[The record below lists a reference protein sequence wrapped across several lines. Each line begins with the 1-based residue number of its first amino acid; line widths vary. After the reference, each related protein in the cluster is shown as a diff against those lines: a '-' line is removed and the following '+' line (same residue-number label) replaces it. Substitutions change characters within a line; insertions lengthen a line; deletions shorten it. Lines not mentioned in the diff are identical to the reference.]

1 MHKINL
7 LSYLILLPFFCFSQN
22 NKPIANGDWQ
32 TALVELNTYIK
43 EHFDNSLEVKGG
55 FIYNHFKSGTDKAK
69 IKDLFYVIKL
79 PEYKYVYLTCKNN
92 DECVSFSVTKKDYS
106 EFSFQCKTEAE
117 MDKTFELLNDFWLKL
132 TGIESRTKY
141 TNNQLK
147 EIRSI
152 KEKTILLTDV
162 ASNEPA
168 KSSLEKYLNMKV
180 YAQYLFLNYDNET
193 YNGKLITDNKKSY
206 LVNKVKIEFIPN
218 DSVVGV
224 NENKNET
231 SVKTDNIELD
241 PNVVDALNLLNNY
254 IKDSIN
260 YSFAVGNN
268 NNTFEIKDGLII
280 KHLRSGNKLSAKIDD
295 LYKVVKIPK
304 RNGVYLVCKDNS
316 KCLYNLDLNHYY
328 PESEF
333 NDLKSE
339 AQMDRL
345 FELFS
350 KFWFLLT
357 GTDSK
362 TKYDNATLMKM
373 QERLK
378 STTVILKD
386 VSKSEAEYSN
396 LSKFIEGY
404 IEVYYLDLNY
414 DYETYHGGIKAGDKW
429 FDVEKIRIKRISNP
443 ELDSNTVEYKTA
455 KASKELG
462 SALKDYTTTITNN
475 QSQNAQR
482 DEAVSEMKKLAEKV
496 KEYTESMKMYQK
508 DCEKD
513 KNYHKIVTYGRS
525 TPCDNIIS
533 YNKMIKSAIERYLE
547 KYQNY
552 ITEGDVKHL
561 KQQISNAETNITNA
575 KLN

>member
-7 LSYLILLPFFCFSQN
+7 LSYLFLLPFFCFSQN
-22 NKPIANGDWQ
+22 NKPADSGDWQ
-32 TALVELNTYIK
+32 TALVELNIYLK
-43 EHFDNSLEVKGG
+43 EHFDKSLEVKGG
-55 FIYNHFKSGTDKAK
+55 VIYSHFNKGTSKAK

-92 DECVSFSVTKKDYS
+92 DECAYSSYTKKDYS
-106 EFSFQCKTEAE
+106 EFSFQCSTEAE
-117 MDKTFELLNDFWLKL
+117 MDKTFELLNVFWFKL

-141 TNNQLK
+141 TNDQLK
-147 EIRSI
+147 EIRFI
-152 KEKTILLTDV
+152 EEKTILLTDV

-180 YAQYLFLNYDNET
+180 YAKYLFLNYDNET

-224 NENKNET
+224 NEK
-231 SVKTDNIELD
+231 SVKTDNIKLD
-241 PNVVDALNLLNNY
+241 PHLVDALNSLNNY

-260 YSFAVGNN
+260 YNFEVGNN
-268 NNTFEIKDGLII
+268 NNTIEIKDGLLI
-280 KHLRSGNKLSAKIDD
+280 KHLRYGDKLSARIDD

-304 RNGVYLVCKDNS
+304 RNAVHLVCKDNR
-316 KCLYNLDLNHYY
+316 KCLYSLELNHYC
-328 PESEF
+328 PASEF

-373 QERLK
+373 QERIMT
-378 STTVILKD
+378 TTVILKD
-386 VSKSEAEYSN
+386 VSKNETEYSYA
-396 LSKFIEGY
+396 SKFIDKY
-404 IEVYYLDLNY
+404 IDVHYLDLNY
-414 DYETYHGGIKAGDKW
+414 DNESFHGHIKAGDKW
-429 FDVEKIRIKRISNP
+429 FDVQNIKIKMIPNP

-475 QSQNAQR
+475 QSQNALR

-496 KEYTESMKMYQK
+496 KEYTESIKMYQK

-525 TPCDNIIS
+525 VPCDNIIS
-533 YNKMIKSAIERYLE
+533 YNKMIKSAIESYLE

>member
-22 NKPIANGDWQ
+22 NKPADNEGWQ
-32 TALVELNTYIK
+32 IALVELNTYIK
-43 EHFDNSLEVKGG
+43 EHFDESLEVKGG
-55 FIYNHFKSGTDKAK
+55 FIYNHFKNGTSKAK

-79 PEYKYVYLTCKNN
+79 PEYKYVYLTCKNKE
-92 DECVSFSVTKKDYS
+92 ECVYSSYTKNNHT
-106 EFSFQCKTEAE
+106 EFSFQCNTEAE

-132 TGIESRTKY
+132 TSIESRTKY
-141 TNNQLK
+141 SNNQLK
-147 EIRSI
+147 EIQRI
-152 KEKTILLTDV
+152 NDKTILLTDV
-162 ASNEPA
+162 SSKEPA

-180 YAQYLFLNYDNET
+180 YADYLFLNYDNET

-224 NENKNET
+224 NENKT

-241 PNVVDALNLLNNY
+241 PHVVDALNALNNY

-260 YSFAVGNN
+260 YNFEVGNN

-280 KHLRSGNKLSAKIDD
+280 KHLRYGNKLSARIDD

-304 RNGVYLVCKDNS
+304 RNAVHLVCKDNS
-316 KCLYNLDLNHYY
+316 KCLYNLELNHYY
-328 PESEF
+328 PASEF

-345 FELFS
+345 FELYS

-357 GTDSK
+357 GNDSK
-362 TKYDNATLMKM
+362 IKYDNATLMKM
-373 QERLK
+373 QERIMH
-378 STTVILKD
+378 TTAILTD
-386 VSKSEAEYSN
+386 VSESDTTYNYLSN
-396 LSKFIEGY
+396 FKEKY

-414 DYETYHGGIKAGDKW
+414 DYESYHGGIKAGDKW
-429 FDVEKIRIKRISNP
+429 CEVQNIKIKLIPNP

-462 SALKDYTTTITNN
+462 SALNDYTTTVTNN
-475 QSQNAQR
+475 QSQNASR
-482 DEAVSEMKKLAEKV
+482 DEAVTEMKKLAEKV
-496 KEYTESMKMYQK
+496 KEYNQSLKMYQD
-508 DCEKD
+508 DCIKD
-513 KNYHKIVTYGRS
+513 KEYHQQVSYGRS

-533 YNKMIKSAIERYLE
+533 YNKMIKSAIEKYLE

-552 ITEGDVKHL
+552 ITEGDVRHL
-561 KQQISNAETNITNA
+561 KQQISNAETNINNA
-575 KLN
+575 KLK